1 MGKEI
6 FTFGDTEI
14 ERWKSYPGK
23 NLFLF
28 EDLDIDNTQVSSTV
42 FSGEKNINKL
52 LIT

>member
-52 LIT
+52 SIT